1 MTLSRARRP
10 AGFTLVE
17 LMLAS
22 LIFSM
27 VVAGLA
33 AIYSTAY
40 HQSGRIITDS
50 RLKSTAAI
58 ALRQVTQEV
67 VSATRFDEPAPGG
80 SGSVLRG
87 CSNMATDGTQITAA
101 QPVTSFGFCVQN
113 NTNGACTLPDSPPPC
128 LVYYRWPNVCAA
140 PALNGGNCGSTVS
153 GVTPFVLASHLEVS
167 ADPSMPQYFTRNTGQ
182 KSWGTS
188 VRVAFSVSRD
198 ATQSM
203 PKAIYEVDTIVSG
216 QFDGRL

>member
-1 MTLSRARRP
+1 MTVSRARLR

-67 VSATRFDEPAPGG
+67 VAATRFYEPAPGA
-80 SGSVLRG
+80 SGSYLRG
-87 CSNMATDGTQITAA
+87 CSNMATDGTVITAA
-101 QPVTSFGFCVQN
+101 QPVSSFGFCVQGAAQ
-113 NTNGACTLPDSPPPC
+113 GACAAPDSPPPC
-128 LVYYRWPNVCAA
+128 LVYYRWPNVC
-140 PALNGGNCGSTVS
+140 PPPVLNAGNCGATVN
-153 GVTPFVLASHLEVS
+153 GVAPFVLASHLEVS
-167 ADPSMPQYFTRNTGQ
+167 ADPTMPQYFTRNTAQ

-188 VRVAFSVSRD
+188 VRVAFQVSRD

>member
-1 MTLSRARRP
+1 MRARRP

-67 VSATRFDEPAPGG
+67 VSATRFLEPGPGA
-80 SGSVLRG
+80 SGSCLRG
-87 CSNMATDGTQITAA
+87 CSNVATDGTLITTA
-101 QPVTSFGFCVQN
+101 QPVTSFGFCVQ
-113 NTNGACTLPDSPPPC
+113 AATLGSCAAPDAPPPC
-128 LVYYRWPNVCAA
+128 LVYYRWTGPGVCPP
-140 PALNGGNCGSTVS
+140 PALGAGNCGSTVN
-153 GVTPFVLASHLEVS
+153 GVAPFVLASHLEVS
-167 ADPSMPQYFTRNTGQ
+167 ADPTMPQYFTRNTSQ

-188 VRVAFSVSRD
+188 VRVAFQVSRD
-198 ATQSM
+198 ATPSM